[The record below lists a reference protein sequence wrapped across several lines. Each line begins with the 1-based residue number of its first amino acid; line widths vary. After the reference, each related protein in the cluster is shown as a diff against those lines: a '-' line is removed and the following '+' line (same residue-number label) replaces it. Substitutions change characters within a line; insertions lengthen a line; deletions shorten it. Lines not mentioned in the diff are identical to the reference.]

1 MGIVVIGLFKWTFSL
16 MRVNVYEN
24 FFLSYD
30 AYHES
35 FFLKY
40 QRYKK
45 DFKYFYMRSVLIVL
59 NFVILY
65 LFTIVFL
72 TISNMLKDKDN
83 CLKTINE
90 LAEWRFET

>member
-1 MGIVVIGLFKWTFSL
+1 

-24 FFLSYD
+24 FFYLMTRIMN
-30 AYHES
+30 
-35 FFLKY
+35 FFY

-72 TISNMLKDKDN
+72 TISNVLKDKDN

>member
-1 MGIVVIGLFKWTFSL
+1 
-16 MRVNVYEN
+16 
-24 FFLSYD
+24 
-30 AYHES
+30 
-35 FFLKY
+35 
-40 QRYKK
+40 
-45 DFKYFYMRSVLIVL
+45 MRSVLIVL

-72 TISNMLKDKDN
+72 TISNVLKDKDN